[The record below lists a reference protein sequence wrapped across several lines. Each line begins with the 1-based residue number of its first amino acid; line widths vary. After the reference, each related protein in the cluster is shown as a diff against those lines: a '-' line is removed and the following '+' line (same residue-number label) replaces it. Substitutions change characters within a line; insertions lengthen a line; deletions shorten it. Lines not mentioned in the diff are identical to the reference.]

1 VALFPLLLLL
11 LCGMAMESEFD
22 AVTTRRLRKLFAI
35 LDDDENGKLDVRSLC
50 LLLTPNIG
58 DSC

>member
-1 VALFPLLLLL
+1 
-11 LCGMAMESEFD
+11 MAMESEFD